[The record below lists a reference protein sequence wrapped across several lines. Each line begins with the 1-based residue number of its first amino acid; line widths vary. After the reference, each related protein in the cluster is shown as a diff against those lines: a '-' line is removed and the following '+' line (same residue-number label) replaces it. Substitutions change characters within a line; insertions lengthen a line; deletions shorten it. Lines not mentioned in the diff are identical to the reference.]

1 MSHSAEKAIEVVEA
15 FALEGSFDGPAERIS
30 PRRAAWLVDGAIVI
44 ASAYGPVQ
52 ASSSERSSRRSPDA
66 RPRP

>member
-1 MSHSAEKAIEVVEA
+1 MSDSAEKAILVVEA
-15 FALEGSFDGPAERIS
+15 FTLVDSVDGPAERIS

-66 RPRP
+66 RLNP

>member
-1 MSHSAEKAIEVVEA
+1 MSHAAERAIEVVEA
-15 FALEGSFDGPAERIS
+15 FELVDTVDGPAERIS
-30 PRRAAWLVDGAIVI
+30 PRRAAWLVDGAVVI

-52 ASSSERSSRRSPDA
+52 TSSSERSSRRSPDA